1 MNKNSFYLM
10 LLALL
15 FFVSKSN
22 AQESINSE
30 LPAIQTD
37 RPDQTECPFLT
48 PIGWFQLECGLQME
62 QMNPMKIKN
71 NNLDYTIPTIL
82 TKYGINK
89 YFELRLITENI
100 MQNNVLNK
108 YVNGITPLTIGFKA
122 KLADEKGIIP
132 QTSVICH
139 LGINQLASKY
149 YKTASY
155 IPSYRFTMMHTI
167 SEKMNLSY
175 NLGTEWNGNDAIAT
189 FIYTLTTGYSFSNK
203 LGGYI
208 EVFGFMKGIK
218 DQDNRCDGGITYQFT
233 ENQQFDISAGLGLST
248 VSPAYYL
255 SCGYSFRFKK

>member
-1 MNKNSFYLM
+1 
-10 LLALL
+10 
-15 FFVSKSN
+15 
-22 AQESINSE
+22 
-30 LPAIQTD
+30 
-37 RPDQTECPFLT
+37 
-48 PIGWFQLECGLQME
+48 
-62 QMNPMKIKN
+62 
-71 NNLDYTIPTIL
+71 
-82 TKYGINK
+82 
-89 YFELRLITENI
+89 
-100 MQNNVLNK
+100 
-108 YVNGITPLTIGFKA
+108 LTIGFKA